1 MKSSYSNFST
11 YTDIDAS
18 IIGIVSGIA
27 KYCVQP
33 VFFFTVKKARKPE
46 TFVFFVCVFF
56 KHLTLFAIS
65 LPNISSSAIEVQ
77 VSRISDGF
85 SVEHSFLKLLKA
97 REGYKK
103 VYINFVKCV
112 YNSELIL
119 TN

>member
-1 MKSSYSNFST
+1 M
-11 YTDIDAS
+11 
-18 IIGIVSGIA
+18 
-27 KYCVQP
+27 
-33 VFFFTVKKARKPE
+33 FFFTVKKARKPE
-46 TFVFFVCVFF
+46 TFVFLCVFF

-103 VYINFVKCV
+103 VYINFFKCV
-112 YNSELIL
+112 YNIELIL

>member
-46 TFVFFVCVFF
+46 TFVFFCVCVF
-56 KHLTLFAIS
+56 
-65 LPNISSSAIEVQ
+65 
-77 VSRISDGF
+77 
-85 SVEHSFLKLLKA
+85 
-97 REGYKK
+97 
-103 VYINFVKCV
+103 
-112 YNSELIL
+112 
-119 TN
+119 

>member
-1 MKSSYSNFST
+1 MKSGYSNFST
-11 YTDIDAS
+11 YTNIDAS

-46 TFVFFVCVFF
+46 TFVFFCVCVFF

-85 SVEHSFLKLLKA
+85 C
-97 REGYKK
+97 R
-103 VYINFVKCV
+103 
-112 YNSELIL
+112 
-119 TN
+119 